1 MSNRRTLDTTVFTV
15 AFVGI
20 VVLLNVLAVNAFFR
34 IDLTGDQ
41 RFTLSEA
48 SRQAVRSLDDHLT
61 IKAYFSDGLPPPYSQ
76 NARYV
81 RDLLDE
87 YYNAADGKLSYEFLD
102 PMATESSEDKEKRK
116 EVRRDIFGRAIRE
129 ETDMERELRSLGIQP
144 VEVRVNQGDNL
155 EVKRVYM
162 GISVRYGDQ
171 QEAIPVVVDT
181 SSLEYDLTT
190 LIRKVSRPK
199 TPTIGLVTGRDG
211 LDLNQDL
218 GKVVSLLRQQYEV
231 RPVDLTAD
239 ATIPD
244 DVDALIVT
252 GPKEPFEAD
261 EIAAIDA
268 FVKGG
273 GHVAFFPDAVKV
285 DLRTMQSEPADSGL
299 GDLLASYGL
308 RVRPGVVLDANCAQ
322 ISVTQ
327 QRGFMRIAQPV
338 RYPFMP
344 VVRELDQ
351 DHPLTRGLSDVAFPF
366 VSALQPVEPQAGP
379 LDVQVLV
386 SSSDS
391 SWIETPPFDLNPL
404 QQWPDTIDF
413 TGPYPLVATVSG
425 DIQVAAAPKDDDDA
439 GSAPAP
445 ATTVPVRL
453 LVVGGSAILQDQF
466 LSNTTQALVLNL
478 VDWLLL
484 DDAMLSI
491 RTRGLA
497 DAPLKE
503 LDDGTKKLVKY
514 GNVIGVPLLFVLLG
528 IVRWRLRE
536 RRRRLVTV

>member
-1 MSNRRTLDTTVFTV
+1 MSNRKALDTTIFTF
-15 AFVGI
+15 AFIGI
-20 VVLLNVLAVNAFFR
+20 VVLLNILAVNAFWR
-34 IDLTGDQ
+34 VDLTGDH
-41 RFTLSEA
+41 RFTLSDA

-61 IKAYFSDGLPPPYSQ
+61 VKAYFSDGLPSPYSQ
-76 NARYV
+76 NSRYV

-87 YYNAADGKLSYEFLD
+87 YYNAADGHLSYEFLD
-102 PMATESSEDKEKRK
+102 PMATETSEDKEKRK
-116 EVRRDIFGRAIRE
+116 EVRRDIFGRAMRQ

-144 VEVRVNQGDNL
+144 VEVRVNEGDNL

-211 LDLNQDL
+211 LDLNEDL

-231 RPVDLTAD
+231 RPIDLTTD

-244 DVDALIVT
+244 DVDALVVT
-252 GPKEPFEAD
+252 GPKEPFEPA
-261 EIAAIDA
+261 EVAAIDG
-268 FVKGG
+268 FIKGG

-285 DLRTMQSEPADSGL
+285 DLRTMESEPAQSGL
-299 GDLLASYGL
+299 GDLLASYGV
-308 RVRPGVVLDANCAQ
+308 RIRPGVVLDAQCAQ
-322 ISVTQ
+322 ISVSQ

-366 VSALQPVEPQAGP
+366 TSALQPVEPQAGA
-379 LDVQVLV
+379 LDVKVLV
-386 SSSDS
+386 STSDS

-404 QQWPDTIDF
+404 QQWPESIEF
-413 TGPYPLVATVSG
+413 SGPYPLLATVSG
-425 DIQVAAAPKDDDDA
+425 DLQVAAPPSADDA

-445 ATTVPVRL
+445 ATAVPVRL
-453 LVVGGSAILQDQF
+453 LVAGGSAFLGDQF

-503 LDDGTKKLVKY
+503 LDDGAKKLVKY
-514 GNVIGVPLLFVLLG
+514 GNVIGVPLLFVVFG
-528 IVRWRLRE
+528 VVRWRLRE
-536 RRRRLVTV
+536 RRRHLVTV